1 MILFKILWVIAALTT
16 LVILYFLFV
25 GFADGTVNERNI
37 ILWMGIVG
45 ICAAALAG
53 SPWLRSHNHPGLGL
67 VLISIVAVP
76 AFLFALIF
84 SRTDFIGSK
93 MELRR

>member
-16 LVILYFLFV
+16 LVMLYFLFV
-25 GFADGTVNERNI
+25 GFADGTVNERNL

-45 ICAAALAG
+45 FCAAALPG

-67 VLISIVAVP
+67 ILIATVAVP
-76 AFLFALIF
+76 AFLFTLFFLVLIL
-84 SRTDFIGSK
+84 SGAK
-93 MELRR
+93 WN